1 MNAAETLRDKT
12 KQGVLANSA
21 SLSTRQVLRIAQRFE
36 AYEENDV
43 AAAVKQACLAR
54 FLPSIAAETLEKL
67 LVAADAAG
75 STSGNVDAAAAP
87 LTLKIVQDAVSKR
100 DVLEIGSVRTPVK
113 QGTNQLLV
121 PKVVFFDNP
130 THLRVMQDMLKDFAL
145 GEHLLLVGNQG
156 VGKNKIADRLL
167 QLLNYP
173 REYMQLHRDTTVQN
187 LTIQPSIK
195 NGQIVYDDS
204 ALVRAV
210 VHGSVLVVDEA
221 DKAPTHVTC
230 VLKTLVEN
238 GEMNLADGRRIIP
251 HDSPMYNPVWLEAG
265 HFPP

>member
-1 MNAAETLRDKT
+1 
-12 KQGVLANSA
+12 VLANSA
-21 SLSTRQVLRIAQRFE
+21 SLSTRQVLRISQRFQ
-36 AYEENDV
+36 AYEEHDV

-54 FLPSIAAETLEKL
+54 FLPTLAAETLEKL
-67 LVAADAAG
+67 LVAADAAE
-75 STSGNVDAAAAP
+75 AADTADIPPAP
-87 LTLKIVQDAVSKR
+87 LTLRITQDEKGHGM
-100 DVLEIGSVRTPVK
+100 LELGTVRTPVK
-113 QGTNQLLV
+113 RDTNQLLV
-121 PKVVFFDNP
+121 PKTIFYDNP
-130 THLRVMQDMLKDFAL
+130 THLSVMQDMLKDFAL

-195 NGQIVYDDS
+195 GGQIVYDDS

-221 DKAPTHVTC
+221 DKV
-230 VLKTLVEN
+230 
-238 GEMNLADGRRIIP
+238 RRWMAAIGT
-251 HDSPMYNPVWLEAG
+251 V
-265 HFPP
+265 